1 MSSSN
6 PVLSTTLALVALQ
19 LGSRLFSF
27 ALNQLLL
34 RSTNPQ
40 AFGVATIQLDTLRD
54 TVLFL
59 LREGV
64 RGAVVRTRSN
74 DSTTSPLK
82 QQALLLPVLLAPA
95 VPLVFFLFNALTRSA
110 SSSQPAHYT
119 PTLALYTLS
128 ALLELLSE
136 PYYLRTLQSWER
148 LTSTRVRIEG
158 AAVVAKAFATLVAL
172 KLGGEDDALL
182 AYGWGQVAYA
192 MTLLVGLWGAVGRRD
207 VTERDTGWGLH
218 RVEGRYFDPEVTR
231 IGWALTKQSVVKQ
244 VLTEGD
250 KLAVARY
257 AKGEDM
263 GGYAVALNYGS
274 LVARILFQ
282 PLEESSRLYF
292 SSLSSSAPSA
302 SPSSSANPTPAAL
315 LSCASHLRLLLT
327 FYTHLTLVLL
337 LLAPAFTT
345 PLLHALLGSR
355 WSATSAAAILQS
367 YVLSLPFLAFNGLTE
382 AFFQSVADPRSLR
395 RGSVWMGVCTAA
407 FAGTVWATMG
417 RAGTGA
423 RGLVGANCVNMAMR
437 TAFST
442 WFMERWFE
450 RETGRI
456 GVEEQEEVRRQ
467 LRWRSWMPSVTVVVA
482 FAAAGWACRWSEG
495 RWKSTMLMEGGGWR
509 PLLEHLGVG
518 ATVGVGCL
526 AVVRLRPQ
534 RRTSRRSPFR
544 YLEKASTTLL
554 QAETHTRQQ
563 GQEQRPTGERPPDSN
578 YAGHEFVVFG
588 AGAIG
593 LLVEGSRTDHAA
605 AVHPVFKEIRYL
617 VEHVESDV
625 LAEPVEFVRQLRPA
639 FQHHAP
645 PESDRATANIVKLA
659 LHLVRL
665 RYPHLSDHH
674 SNETIHSVEL
684 PRDPLRP
691 TPGEYPVQY
700 VVEASPGPE
709 RPVPTQKIPVRHL
722 GPRTGEP
729 TRMDVLIAQGPY
741 LLLDAVYTFFKRSS
755 TERPRATLVLPV
767 LFNIHCLVRLAVH
780 THLVPSLD
788 NHGFSTAVEHL
799 GMRRNHYYD
808 AARWIAQGALTSTR
822 QRTDELTEWICSQFR
837 GAALDVAERA
847 LMPEFLFDERRVRA
861 SVEESFARTRELM
874 QEVVSRGRVA
884 DPVASTE
891 RSLDK
896 RSSVYFPASRRSP

>member
-64 RGAVVRTRSN
+64 RGAVVRTRSD

-82 QQALLLPVLLAPA
+82 QQALLLPVLLAPT

-110 SSSQPAHYT
+110 SSQSAHYT

-207 VTERDTGWGLH
+207 VTERDKRENPGWALTK
-218 RVEGRYFDPEVTR
+218 VDGRYFDPEVTR

-302 SPSSSANPTPAAL
+302 SSSSSSNPTPAAL

-367 YVLSLPFLAFNGLTE
+367 YVVSLPFLAFNGLTE

-442 WFMERWFE
+442 RFMGRWFE

-467 LRWRSWMPSVTVVVA
+467 LRWRSWMPSVNVVVA
-482 FAAAGWACRWSEG
+482 FAAAGWACKWSEG
-495 RWKSTMLMEGGGWR
+495 RWKATMLKEGGGWR

-526 AVVRLRPQ
+526 AVVDGL
-534 RRTSRRSPFR
+534 
-544 YLEKASTTLL
+544 
-554 QAETHTRQQ
+554 RQQ
-563 GQEQRPTGERPPDSN
+563 HQEHRTTGQEHPQSE
-578 YAGHEFVVFG
+578 YAGHEFVVLG

-593 LLVEGSRTDHAA
+593 LLVQHFSVDQANS
-605 AVHPVFKEIRYL
+605 PVFQEISYL
-617 VEHVESDV
+617 AGHIRG
-625 LAEPVEFVRQLRPA
+625 LAQAQAVIFIRQRQVRQPD
-639 FQHHAP
+639 AP
-645 PESDRATANIVKLA
+645 LENDRATAIASRTEEDRATIVTAKILTDA
-659 LHLVRL
+659 LRMAA
-665 RYPHLSDHH
+665 REYPQRVPPEDEDLD
-674 SNETIHSVEL
+674 EWVEL
-684 PRDPLRP
+684 PRYSLHS
-691 TPGEYPVQY
+691 TPG
-700 VVEASPGPE
+700 AG
-709 RPVPTQKIPVRHL
+709 
-722 GPRTGEP
+722 
-729 TRMDVLIAQGPY
+729 
-741 LLLDAVYTFFKRSS
+741 
-755 TERPRATLVLPV
+755 
-767 LFNIHCLVRLAVH
+767 
-780 THLVPSLD
+780 
-788 NHGFSTAVEHL
+788 
-799 GMRRNHYYD
+799 
-808 AARWIAQGALTSTR
+808 
-822 QRTDELTEWICSQFR
+822 
-837 GAALDVAERA
+837 
-847 LMPEFLFDERRVRA
+847 
-861 SVEESFARTRELM
+861 
-874 QEVVSRGRVA
+874 
-884 DPVASTE
+884 
-891 RSLDK
+891 
-896 RSSVYFPASRRSP
+896 